1 MQSYG
6 ELKSYINT
14 LAQILK
20 ILRDAVHQANPPL
33 VPYLG
38 KKSNFFFSLKYL
50 VWFVKGVYLS
60 DLTFIEDGNAD
71 TVHNGLINFD
81 KRRFLANVISEIQ
94 QYQQTPY

>member
-1 MQSYG
+1 MQSYV

-38 KKSNFFFSLKYL
+38 
-50 VWFVKGVYLS
+50 VYLS

-81 KRRFLANVISEIQ
+81 KQRFFG
-94 QYQQTPY
+94 